1 MKLELFL
8 AMLLGLYSTTGCN
21 GYQHLSK
28 SPWRY
33 WSSWGCCS
41 YQHHICASTDPTCW
55 STRIPCCAEV
65 PHVDNTGVSA
75 GWDTGQCHGPCPPF
89 WAHVHP
95 RATSARPNGKLTS
108 EIRSTVLG
116 SQPLLLQMHFWKEA
130 QTLKY
135 LSVREEACSPECFQ
149 PWGKR
154 PEEPGFL
161 YLKNWARASLSTG
174 AGNA

>member
-1 MKLELFL
+1 MVINTSPKSRGDTEVLGAVVPTSITSVQIQTQHAGAPTFPAVLKCP
-8 AMLLGLYSTTGCN
+8 MLTIQESLQAGDT
-21 GYQHLSK
+21 
-28 SPWRY
+28 
-33 WSSWGCCS
+33 SW
-41 YQHHICASTDPTCW
+41 
-55 STRIPCCAEV
+55 
-65 PHVDNTGVSA
+65 
-75 GWDTGQCHGPCPPF
+75 CHGPCPPF

-135 LSVREEACSPECFQ
+135 LSVREEACGPECFQ

-154 PEEPGFL
+154 PEEPVFL
-161 YLKNWARASLSTG
+161 YLKNRARASLSTG